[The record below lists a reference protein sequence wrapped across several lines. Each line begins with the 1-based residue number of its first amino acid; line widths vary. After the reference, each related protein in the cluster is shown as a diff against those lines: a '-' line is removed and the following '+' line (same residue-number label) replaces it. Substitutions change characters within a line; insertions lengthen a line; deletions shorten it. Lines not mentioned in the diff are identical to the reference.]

1 MQIKP
6 LQQAECANRCKVTSG
21 PNPGD
26 WITPSLPA
34 GWRLVSYHFFV
45 NWGNEPPTVASRIW
59 MTRQLW
65 LDPGET
71 LDGIRKADV
80 LAAFSASSAR
90 QEFEDLERIF
100 APCGQ
105 QVSAILL
112 PEIPMSDINDD
123 TPIWVIIRGYDGEP
137 SVLKFPLRWLK
148 SLIQQYSGGP
158 VKIGDKGLIL
168 GTSAVECHLSH
179 TNAAFPGDAD
189 AVIVDDQNRIRY
201 LIEYKKHTKK
211 NDPISS
217 HLVTRYYPKP
227 DGRKYQRLEALA
239 AHYRLAQ
246 QSAIPLVVLYYSTV
260 KPEIRSQQIIGMNDK
275 HIYINKDNDSGEMPV
290 DNHTSATVV
299 KWLRSL

>member
-6 LQQAECANRCKVTSG
+6 LQQVKCVVDCTITPG
-21 PNPGD
+21 PNPDG

-71 LDGIRKADV
+71 LDSIRKADV

-90 QEFEDLERIF
+90 EEFEDLERIF

-112 PEIPMSDINDD
+112 PEIPVSDINDD

-158 VKIGDKGLIL
+158 VKIGYKGLKIA
-168 GTSAVECHLSH
+168 TSAVECHLSR
-179 TNAAFPGDAD
+179 TNALFPGDAD
-189 AVIVDDQNRIRY
+189 AVIVDNQSRIRY
-201 LIEYKKHTKK
+201 IIEYKKHTK
-211 NDPISS
+211 NEPISN
-217 HLVTRYYPKP
+217 HLVTRYYLKS
-227 DGRKYQRLEALA
+227 DKRKYQRLQALA

-246 QSAIPLVVLYYSTV
+246 QSAIPLVVLYYSTRE
-260 KPEIRSQQIIGMNDK
+260 PEIIRLQQIIGMDDER
-275 HIYINKDNDSGEMPV
+275 IYIGEDSGEMPV
-290 DNHTSATVV
+290 KNNTSATVV
-299 KWLRSL
+299 NWLRSL

>member
-45 NWGNEPPTVASRIW
+45 NWGNEPPTVASLIW

-71 LDGIRKADV
+71 LDSIRKADV

-112 PEIPMSDINDD
+112 PEIPASDITDD
-123 TPIWVIIRGYDGEP
+123 TPIWAIIRGYDGEP
-137 SVLKFPLRWLK
+137 SVLKCPVRWLK

-158 VKIGDKGLIL
+158 VNVGTKGLTY
-168 GTSAVECHLSH
+168 GTSAVECSLSGS
-179 TNAAFPGDAD
+179 NAAFPGDAD

-201 LIEYKKHTKK
+201 LIEYKKHTIPQPMS
-211 NDPISS
+211 D
-217 HLVTRYYPKP
+217 HLVEKYYPKP
-227 DGRKYQRLEALA
+227 DGRKYHRLEALV

-246 QSAIPLVVLYYSTV
+246 QSAIPLVVLYYSTR
-260 KPEIRSQQIIGMNDK
+260 KPEIIRLQQIDKMDNK
-275 HIYINKDNDSGEMPV
+275 HIYIGEDSGEWSV
-290 DNHTSATVV
+290 NTHTSAAVV
-299 KWLRSL
+299 NWLGSL